1 MWTRNHLCL
10 LAFQRVK
17 TKRHCSTLSFPF
29 ASLHSRA
36 HLFTRSFFP
45 INARILART
54 RLHLMSILPLAG
66 SLTSSHRAFSPHTW
80 LGKCTPAFIDDT
92 AIFLRYNWY
101 ARIFIIY
108 TASWQILFSLHGI
121 KKKCVFYGRG
131 SYLTLVR
138 DKNVRRLWT
147 MLSRRGCEGRSEGVG
162 WQSFEGPSHC
172 FYIAS
177 SRLCLKVCQ
186 RTVSIWRGGCDA
198 QQPPS
203 LFSHPSNSDISRV
216 SLIRARLRVCIR
228 EEDVFRSLV
237 AETWTQF
244 AIRPGFFRYGS
255 RKVRV

>member
-1 MWTRNHLCL
+1 
-10 LAFQRVK
+10 
-17 TKRHCSTLSFPF
+17 
-29 ASLHSRA
+29 
-36 HLFTRSFFP
+36 
-45 INARILART
+45 
-54 RLHLMSILPLAG
+54 MSILPLAG

-203 LFSHPSNSDISRV
+203 LFSILRIPISLACRWYG
-216 SLIRARLRVCIR
+216 RVCAFASARRTFSAHWSLKREPNLQFGRDFSATARERSEYKDCTNEKCTCPDEAGFIR
-228 EEDVFRSLV
+228 GNKLR
-237 AETWTQF
+237 
-244 AIRPGFFRYGS
+244 
-255 RKVRV
+255 